1 MINTPSGFQNVKE
14 STIVIDHCQRPVLDT
29 KYFREVISGNI
40 TAIAVTLEDLEFI
53 NGYKKA
59 VERDLRQVLCRI
71 AHHYRW
77 IKSAP
82 DLAILV
88 ENIDDLYRAKKEGK
102 VGVIFALQNIFI
114 DDDLEMLEILHKLG
128 VRIIQLTYNERNL
141 VGDGCAEP
149 ANAGLSNFGRAVIEE
164 MNRLGIIIDLSHCSD
179 RTTIDAIECSREPVM
194 FTHANVRDLN
204 LNMRNKTSE
213 QIRKL
218 ADKGG
223 VIGLTTYPP
232 LTGIDDRKSPN
243 LEDFLEQID
252 YVRNLVGVDHIAIG
266 TDYDTKGTRDISLSK
281 EITRKFSEVYSETYK
296 TNCNNLPIKGFE
308 KLDQFPS
315 IISGLFAHGYSQ
327 EDVIKI
333 LGGNAIRLFSQVWKE
348 V

>member
-1 MINTPSGFQNVKE
+1 MINAPSKFQNVKE
-14 STIVIDHCQRPVLDT
+14 SAIVIDHCQRPVLDT
-29 KYFREVISGNI
+29 EYFREVISGNI
-40 TAIAVTLEDLEFI
+40 TVIAVTLEDLEFI

-71 AHHYRW
+71 AYHFRW

-149 ANAGLSNFGRAVIEE
+149 ADAGLSNFGRAVIEE
-164 MNRLGIIIDLSHCSD
+164 MNRLGIIIDLSHCGD

-204 LNMRNKTSE
+204 PSIRNKTSN

-243 LEDFLEQID
+243 LEDFLGQID

-266 TDYDTKGTRDISLSK
+266 TDYDTKGTRDLSLSK
-281 EITRKFSEVYSETYK
+281 EITRKFSEVYNGTYK
-296 TNCNNLPIKGFE
+296 TNCNDPVIKGFE

>member
-1 MINTPSGFQNVKE
+1 MNSTPSGFQSIKE
-14 STIVIDHCQRPVLDT
+14 SAIVIDHCQRPVLDT
-29 KYFREVISGNI
+29 EYFREVISGNI
-40 TAIAVTLEDLEFI
+40 TVIAVTLEDLEFI

-164 MNRLGIIIDLSHCSD
+164 MNRLGIIIDLSHCGD
-179 RTTIDAIECSREPVM
+179 RTTIEAIECSREPVM

-204 LNMRNKTSE
+204 PNMRNKTSE
-213 QIRKL
+213 QIKKL

-223 VIGLTTYPP
+223 IIGLTTYPP
-232 LTGIDDRKSPN
+232 ITGIDNRKAPN
-243 LEDFLEQID
+243 LEDFLKQ
-252 YVRNLVGVDHIAIG
+252 IG

-281 EITRKFSEVYSETYK
+281 EITRKFLEVYSGTYK
-296 TNCNNLPIKGFE
+296 TNYNNLAIKDLE

-333 LGGNAIRLFSQVWKE
+333 LGGNATRLFRKVWKE